1 MSHEMF
7 FESQKM
13 LVKQLAAAKKS
24 FARKETREKQA
35 EKWANPPA
43 SRKRNLDQRIYIQ
56 SE

>member
-1 MSHEMF
+1 
-7 FESQKM
+7 M
-13 LVKQLAAAKKS
+13 LVKQLAAGKKS
-24 FARKETREKQA
+24 FARKETREKRA